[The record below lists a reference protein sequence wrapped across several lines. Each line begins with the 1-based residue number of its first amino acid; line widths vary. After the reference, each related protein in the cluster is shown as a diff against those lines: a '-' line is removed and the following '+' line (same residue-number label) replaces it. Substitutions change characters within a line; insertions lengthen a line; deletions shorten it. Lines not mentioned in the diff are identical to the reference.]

1 MRLKQFRN
9 AGLLALLLMTGAQA
23 VETEDL
29 IEQGEALM
37 QQGKNEEALEVLNR
51 AVEANPESSLAY
63 TRLGGAQLL
72 QQQYAAGIESF
83 RQAIMLDGKNAD
95 AFVGMAVAYLHTA
108 RYDMARAAL
117 EEAKGIDVSKTAEVD
132 KLIAWIDERAGVPT
146 VSSGSKP
153 SLR

>member
-1 MRLKQFRN
+1 MRIKRYWKT
-9 AGLLALLLMTGAQA
+9 GLLAVFLAAGVRAA
-23 VETEDL
+23 ETEGL

-37 QQGKNEEALEVLNR
+37 QQGKNEQALEVLNR
-51 AVEANPESSLAY
+51 AVEANPKSSLAY

-83 RQAIMLDGKNAD
+83 RQAIMLDVKNAD

-117 EEAKGIDVSKTAEVD
+117 EEAKGIDASKTAEVD
-132 KLIAWIDERAGVPT
+132 KLIAWIDERAGERT
-146 VSSGSKP
+146 H
-153 SLR
+153 